1 MKRRWRSRRRLSSTE
16 ARRTMEAIRMSRVWR
31 EPARLFVFLAML
43 VQPVLAF
50 ALDVPP
56 LTGRIVDLVQVLP
69 AHDSDQLTAQLKA
82 HEDKTGNQV
91 AVLILP
97 SLEGEP
103 LEEYSHRVATT
114 WKLGQKG
121 TDNGV
126 LLLVALKERKLRIE
140 VGYGL
145 EGTLTDLRSSRIIRH
160 EIVPRFKM
168 GDIPAGVRAG
178 TEAILETIEGTYQAA
193 DDAQRRPALEWG
205 GLEYVV
211 IGIVAGFLAGLILS
225 QGLRRARALLGAVL
239 SFMVAQAASILWGVA
254 AAGVTAALLWLV
266 LGAGGRRRRRG
277 FDDWTWYSSGGGGW
291 SGGSFGDGGFSG
303 GGGDFGGGG
312 ASGDW

>member
-1 MKRRWRSRRRLSSTE
+1 
-16 ARRTMEAIRMSRVWR
+16 MSRVWGA
-31 EPARLFVFLAML
+31 PARLFALF
-43 VQPVLAF
+43 VLLLSPCYAS

-56 LTGRIVDLVQVLP
+56 LTGRVVDLARVLP
-69 AHDSDQLTAQLKA
+69 ASDSAQLSDQLKA
-82 HEDKTGNQV
+82 HEEKTSNQV
-91 AVLILP
+91 VVLILP
-97 SLEGEP
+97 SLEGEA

-145 EGTLTDLRSSRIIRH
+145 EGTLTDVRSSRIIRQ
-160 EIVPRFKM
+160 EIVSRFKV
-168 GDIPAGVRAG
+168 GDIPGGVRAG
-178 TEAILETIEGTYQAA
+178 TDAILKTIEGTYQAPE
-193 DDAQRRPALEWG
+193 DAVRPSLHQSDAFH
-205 GLEYVV
+205 YVV
-211 IGIVAGFLAGLILS
+211 IGIVVGFLAGMILS

-239 SFMVAQAASILWGVA
+239 SFMVAQAASILWGLA
-254 AAGVTAALLWLV
+254 AAGVTAVLLWLV
-266 LGAGGRRRRRG
+266 LGTVGGRRRQAG
-277 FDDWTWYSSGGGGW
+277 FDDWAWYRSGGGGW
-291 SGGSFGDGGFSG
+291 SGGSSDGGFSG